1 MPGKKIILAN
11 ILFNSN
17 LLGLFKRLPLQNKLI
32 ILNYHRIRTDD
43 PGFSTLFDDGVF
55 TITASQFALQV
66 KWLKQHT
73 RLFSEKELIT
83 TFNSKKKPS
92 IPSVLITFDDGYRD
106 NFTLAY
112 PILKENN
119 VPATFFIA
127 TKLIETRRV
136 GWWDMIAY
144 IVKKSPR
151 TSVEYGMQRFSLT
164 NGRRKAIDFFHQKM
178 KVEKY
183 EKTRHLIEDLT
194 EIFEVEPPPADIQ
207 DQELLT
213 WDQIRTMS
221 EDIVSIGSHTHS
233 HHVLSTLAPMAQKE
247 EMVLSKLI
255 LEQIIGQEIVS
266 IAYPV
271 GGYEH
276 FTVESQVLARE
287 SGYRLGF
294 SADTGVNTWKIK
306 DLLAVNRVSGLLEDI
321 RTVSAFVILPE
332 IFMWDKAASRHQTVL
347 REHPDYADF
356 SFRLGLI
363 SLGQGKIDKAT
374 TSFQDALNSN
384 PDYVEA
390 RIKLGIS
397 QAYSRNYDA
406 AIDNFKRVIS
416 KHPNFADV
424 HYLLGIAYSGRNQ
437 FDAAIESFVQA
448 LQINPSYKDAK
459 IKLGIL
465 QFAAHEY
472 EAGLREFEEA
482 IRLDPGDADLKMAI
496 EVGQKIM
503 ATPPESKKEL
513 IEALNI
519 GLFGGSD
526 SVGQIV
532 QEFGR
537 HIEISP
543 NLSDMLAIIAN
554 YSEEDDALHVLIPLF
569 SDYIAQYPDYSDL
582 HNIFG
587 TLYLKLKRLAEAE
600 ACFQK
605 AVDLSP
611 KFVKARLN
619 LFNTLKNQEK
629 FAEALKE
636 GEYIAAMNLPYSDF
650 YLSFS
655 KVLFNLSLFDGAFQN
670 AQKALGLNSKYIKAH
685 LLVAQILDRQG
696 KRKEAL
702 EAFQKILSLKPQK
715 ELREVVEASVQ
726 KLRDEQLL

>member
-32 ILNYHRIRTDD
+32 VLNYHRIRTDD
-43 PGFSTLFDDGVF
+43 PGFSTVFDDDVF
-55 TITASQFALQV
+55 TISAAQFALQV

-73 RLFSEKELIT
+73 RLFSEKELIAT
-83 TFNSKKKPS
+83 LNSKEKPS
-92 IPSVLITFDDGYRD
+92 LPSVFITFDDGYRD

-119 VPATFFIA
+119 VPATFFIT
-127 TKLIETRRV
+127 TKLIETRQV

-144 IVKKSPR
+144 IVKKSPL
-151 TSVEYGMQRFSLT
+151 TSVAYGMQQFSLT
-164 NGRRKAIDFFHQKM
+164 NGRREAIDFFHQKM

-194 EIFEVEPPPADIQ
+194 EIFEVEPPTADIQ
-207 DQELLT
+207 NQELLT
-213 WDQIRTMS
+213 WDQIKIMS
-221 EDIVSIGSHTHS
+221 EDVVTIGSHTHS
-233 HHVLSTLAPMAQKE
+233 HLVLSTLAPMAQKE

-255 LEQIIGQEIVS
+255 LEQKIGQEISS

-271 GGYEH
+271 GGFEH
-276 FTVESQVLARE
+276 FTVESQMIARDC
-287 SGYRLGF
+287 GYQLGF
-294 SADTGVNTWKIK
+294 SCDTGVNSWNIK
-306 DLLAVNRVSGLLEDI
+306 DLLAVSRVSGLLEDL

-347 REHPDYADF
+347 KEHPDYADF

-363 SLGQGKIDKAT
+363 SLGQGKIDKAIA
-374 TSFQDALNSN
+374 SFQDALNSN

-416 KHPNFADV
+416 KHPNYADV
-424 HYLLGIAYSGRNQ
+424 HYLLGIAYSGHNQ
-437 FDAAIESFVQA
+437 FDAAIKSFFQT

-459 IKLGIL
+459 VKLGIL
-465 QFAAHEY
+465 YFATHDY

-482 IRLDPGDADLKMAI
+482 ILLDPDDADLKIAI
-496 EVGQKIM
+496 EVGQKNM

-526 SVGQIV
+526 RVDQIV

-569 SDYIAQYPDYSDL
+569 SDYVAQYPDYSDL

-587 TLYLKLKRLAEAE
+587 TLYLKLRRLAEAE
-600 ACFQK
+600 SCFKK
-605 AVDLSP
+605 AVEISP
-611 KFVKARLN
+611 RYLKARLN
-619 LFNTLKNQEK
+619 LFHTLKQQSK
-629 FAEALKE
+629 FKEALKE
-636 GEYIAAMNLPYSDF
+636 GQYVASKNVPYPDF
-650 YLSFS
+650 YFALGEVLWALS
-655 KVLFNLSLFDGAFQN
+655 KNREALEN
-670 AQKALGLNSKYIKAH
+670 AQKVLDLNPMFLKAYFLKAQIFTQLGNKSEAIKA
-685 LLVAQILDRQG
+685 LEQILSSNPS
-696 KRKEAL
+696 KVMLKEAKRTL
-702 EAFQKILSLKPQK
+702 AGLKREA
-715 ELREVVEASVQ
+715 
-726 KLRDEQLL
+726 

>member
-32 ILNYHRIRTDD
+32 VLNYHRIRTDD
-43 PGFSTLFDDGVF
+43 PGFSTVFDDDVF
-55 TITASQFALQV
+55 TITTSQFALQV

-83 TFNSKKKPS
+83 TFNSKEKPS
-92 IPSVLITFDDGYRD
+92 LPSVFITFDDGYRD

-119 VPATFFIA
+119 VPATFFIT

-164 NGRRKAIDFFHQKM
+164 NGRREAIDFFHQKM

-183 EKTRHLIEDLT
+183 EKTRHLVEDLA
-194 EIFEVEPPPADIQ
+194 EIFEVEPPAADIQ

-213 WDQIRTMS
+213 WDQIKIMS
-221 EDIVSIGSHTHS
+221 EDVVTIGSHTHS
-233 HHVLSTLAPMAQKE
+233 HRVLSTLAPTAQKE

-255 LEQIIGQEIVS
+255 LEQKIGQGISS

-271 GGYEH
+271 GGFEH
-276 FTVESQVLARE
+276 FTVESLTIARE
-287 SGYRLGF
+287 CGYQLGF
-294 SADTGVNTWKIK
+294 SCDTGVNSWKIE

-374 TSFQDALNSN
+374 ASFQDALNSN
-384 PDYVEA
+384 PEYVEA

-406 AIDNFKRVIS
+406 AIDNFKRVIA
-416 KHPNFADV
+416 KHPNYADV
-424 HYLLGIAYSGRNQ
+424 HYLLGIAYSGCNQ

-465 QFAAHEY
+465 HFATYEY

-503 ATPPESKKEL
+503 ATPTESKKEL

-526 SVGQIV
+526 RVDQIV

-554 YSEEDDALHVLIPLF
+554 YSEEDDALHVLVPLF
-569 SDYIAQYPDYSDL
+569 SDYVAQYPDYSDL

-587 TLYLKLKRLAEAE
+587 TLYLKLKRLEDAE
-600 ACFQK
+600 ACFKK
-605 AVDLSP
+605 AIEISP
-611 KFVKARLN
+611 RYLKARLN
-619 LFNTLKNQEK
+619 LFHILKQQSK
-629 FAEALKE
+629 FKEALKE
-636 GEYIAAMNLPYSDF
+636 GEYVASKNVPYPDF
-650 YLSFS
+650 YLSLGEVQFAL
-655 KVLFNLSLFDGAFQN
+655 KKYDAAFQN
-670 AQKALGLNSKYIKAH
+670 VKRVLNLNPSYAEAYFFM
-685 LLVAQILDRQG
+685 AQIFEKQG
-696 KRKEAL
+696 KNQNAIRTFK
-702 EAFQKILSLKPQK
+702 KVLSLAPRQELLEQTK
-715 ELREVVEASVQ
+715 ELIQ
-726 KLRDEQLL
+726 KLRHRN